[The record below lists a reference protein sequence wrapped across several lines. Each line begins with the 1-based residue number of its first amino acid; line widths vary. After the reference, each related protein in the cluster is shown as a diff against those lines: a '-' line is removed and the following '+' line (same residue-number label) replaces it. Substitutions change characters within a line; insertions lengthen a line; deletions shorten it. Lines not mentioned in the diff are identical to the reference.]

1 MSARLPASGRGRL
14 SLACY
19 PARRRAQQRRQ
30 ARARPSRRAISSWGS
45 PMDQAK
51 TPLLNSEAI
60 EARKSIA
67 RGTFLV
73 CDMDCADPGCDG
85 GARATRARSVGAA
98 PRAAPRRRNHDAGGG
113 QRGDAGDRFAAAAG
127 VAWLLAEPRRCGLS
141 RQARLEFAR
150 GCHRERARLSAAADA
165 AEERKS
171 VL

>member
-85 GARATRARSVGAA
+85 GARATRARSVGA
-98 PRAAPRRRNHDAGGG
+98 RSEEHTSELQSLMRISYAG
-113 QRGDAGDRFAAAAG
+113 FC
-127 VAWLLAEPRRCGLS
+127 L
-141 RQARLEFAR
+141 
-150 GCHRERARLSAAADA
+150 
-165 AEERKS
+165 KKKN
-171 VL
+171 

>member
-98 PRAAPRRRNHDAGGG
+98 QIGRHTSELQSLMRISYAV
-113 QRGDAGDRFAAAAG
+113 FC
-127 VAWLLAEPRRCGLS
+127 L
-141 RQARLEFAR
+141 
-150 GCHRERARLSAAADA
+150 
-165 AEERKS
+165 KKKK
-171 VL
+171 